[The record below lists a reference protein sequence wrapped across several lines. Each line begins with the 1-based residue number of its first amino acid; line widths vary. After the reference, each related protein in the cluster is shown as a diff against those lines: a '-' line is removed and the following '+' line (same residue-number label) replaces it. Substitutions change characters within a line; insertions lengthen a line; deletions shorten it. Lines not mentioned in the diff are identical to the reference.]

1 MSKKISYHGF
11 SAAVVLIGLVVSTIG
26 QVAGTAVASSTPE
39 FTQVRRDTFEKVWN
53 TINEKHYD
61 PTFNGVD
68 WSKVRDE
75 YLPKAQAAKSDE
87 DFHNVLRRML
97 AELKLSHFNIFPP
110 PPSIGEPES
119 NGSVGI
125 DVIWLEGVPVI
136 ERIEKDSSAER
147 ALLKPG
153 FVIKSIDGKPVAEL
167 LKPIIDSLEKRTMSD
182 GMRRLYLERTIEAM
196 LAGKAGTTA
205 SVEFLDGK
213 NALLKAEL
221 ARVAYTGE
229 MSQPVG
235 NFPKQ
240 EVHFE
245 SRLLP
250 GNIGY
255 IRFNMWVIPQ
265 AAKIRAAIREFA
277 NADGIIFDIRRNPG
291 GIGGLAGGVAGQ
303 ISDKQFSLGTM
314 SSRSGVMT
322 LVGYPQPDP
331 YLGKIAVLTD
341 HGSASTSEMFA
352 AGIQESGRGKIV
364 GETSAG
370 AILLSVF
377 DKLPSGWMFQ
387 YAISDYKS
395 PQNILIEGRGV
406 VPDIKVAVTRASL
419 LEGRDLQLEAA
430 VRSISSNNK

>member
-11 SAAVVLIGLVVSTIG
+11 SAAVVLIALVVSTIG
-26 QVAGTAVASSTPE
+26 QVAGTAAASSTPE

-68 WSKVRDE
+68 WNKVRDD
-75 YLPKAQAAKSDE
+75 YLPRAQAAKSDE
-87 DFHNVLRRML
+87 EFHNVLRRML

-110 PPSIGEPES
+110 PPAIGEPES

-136 ERIEKDSSAER
+136 ERIDKDSSAER
-147 ALLKPG
+147 ASLKPG

-167 LKPIIDSLEKRTMSD
+167 LKPVIDSLEKRTMSD
-182 GMRRLYLERTIEAM
+182 GMRNLYLERTVEAM
-196 LAGKAGTTA
+196 LAGKAGPVV
-205 SVEFLDGK
+205 SVELTNGR
-213 NALLKAEL
+213 NSLVKAEL
-221 ARVAYTGE
+221 SRLQFAGE

-240 EVHFE
+240 EVRFE
-245 SRLLP
+245 SRFLP

-277 NADGIIFDIRRNPG
+277 KADGIIFDIRGNPG

-303 ISDKQFSLGTM
+303 IANKQISLGTM
-314 SSRSGVMT
+314 TSRSGVMT
-322 LVGYPQPDP
+322 LIGYPQPDP

-395 PQNILIEGRGV
+395 PNNILIEGRGV

-430 VRSISSNNK
+430 ARSISSNNK